1 MFVKVESSVTTYHI
15 VIMFVILM
23 YVILPDIPK
32 SMAEA
37 TKAALDT
44 FDKFFVIMQNY
55 IDPMVMNE
63 LFKNHK
69 VFLGGESPI
78 NDLAT
83 GLHLRVQMSYMLD
96 NIRKHIGIKNAE
108 VFHDLV
114 CSFQAVPD
122 YKILAIHLEGQ
133 FL

>member
-1 MFVKVESSVTTYHI
+1 MYHI
-15 VIMFVILM
+15 VIMHVTLM
-23 YVILPDIPK
+23 YEILADIPK
-32 SMAEA
+32 NMPEA
-37 TKAALDT
+37 KKAALET
-44 FDKFFVIMQNY
+44 FDKFCMIMQNY
-55 IDPMVMNE
+55 IDPMVMNG
-63 LFKNHK
+63 LFENHK
-69 VFLGGESPI
+69 VFSGEKSPI

-108 VFHDLV
+108 VFYDLV